1 MRTLTPWKPA
11 PGSAGDRAVQ
21 LLRFLPA
28 GTALEAKEL
37 RRRAQIT
44 DAGSLHI
51 HLHTATQQRLL
62 RAEKRHDGGRLRT
75 YWMDGR
81 GVDVW
86 TDSCNR

>member
-1 MRTLTPWKPA
+1 MPLRPWKPD
-11 PGSAGDRAVQ
+11 PGSAGDRAWQ

-28 GTALEAKEL
+28 GTALNAQDL

-44 DAGSLHI
+44 DPGSLHI
-51 HLHTATQQRLL
+51 HLRIATQQRLL
-62 RAEKRHDGGRLRT
+62 KSEKRCEGDKLRT

-86 TDSCNR
+86 ADSSAT